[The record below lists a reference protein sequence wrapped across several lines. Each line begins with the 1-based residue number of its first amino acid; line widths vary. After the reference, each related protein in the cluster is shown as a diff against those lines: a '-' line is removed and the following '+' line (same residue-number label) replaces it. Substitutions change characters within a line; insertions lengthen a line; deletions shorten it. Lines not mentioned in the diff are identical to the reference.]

1 MIFNKIHVFVRQTN
15 HHKPNNNRPNWFS
28 YEKVF
33 QNLLK
38 TSNPNLIDITVVFDG
53 DIKNHFTEK
62 YSGFE
67 IIPINAPPPGNFT
80 SIIKLCEIIKEKNLS
95 ENTIIYIL
103 ENDYIHIPYWTEITL
118 DFFNTV
124 DNSENCMLSLFDHRD
139 KYLFI
144 DKNRTDH
151 FSMYKD
157 LTSTIYI
164 SNYRHWR
171 TIPLICISCL
181 FTNNIF
187 RKSYDLFIQ
196 GIADNTLCGE
206 MSKRNTWFASPIP
219 AIATHCERPFI
230 APIVDWEKII
240 NIN

>member
-103 ENDYIHIPYWTEITL
+103 ENDYVHVPYWAEILL
-118 DFFNTV
+118 DLYNTTGG
-124 DNSENCMLSLFDHRD
+124 NHYTTLFDHGD
-139 KYLFI
+139 LYLFRQ
-144 DKNRTDH
+144 DRSDH
-151 FSMYKD
+151 FGMYRNWRPEVIV
-157 LTSTIYI
+157 SR
-164 SNYRHWR
+164 YRHWK
-171 TIPLICISCL
+171 TVQLACSCYVMSKK
-181 FTNNIF
+181 IF
-187 RKSYDLFIQ
+187 DEDCGILSQ
-196 GIADNTLCGE
+196 GLADNTTYGIIT
-206 MSKRNTWFASPIP
+206 KRSNRVIWSPAP
-219 AIATHCERPFI
+219 SLSTHSEIPFI
-230 APIVDWEKII
+230 APVINWEYII
-240 NIN
+240 NERN